1 MESPKTFI
9 EQTDGSKQRGTT
21 HVDSQNQRQCKSG
34 LHDARLIVMNQVKIV
49 PFLESTFP
57 V

>member
-21 HVDSQNQRQCKSG
+21 HVDSPNQRQCKSG
-34 LHDARLIVMNQVKIV
+34 LQDARLIVLNQVKMV
-49 PFLESTFP
+49 LNLESKFS

>member
-9 EQTDGSKQRGTT
+9 EQTDRSKQRGTT

-34 LHDARLIVMNQVKIV
+34 LQDARLIVMNQVKIV
-49 PFLESTFP
+49 LILESTFP